1 MSVVTSP
8 PASDLLTVELTV
20 NEARSLRARLLQ
32 PSADGSTALDDRG
45 CETALSKLTHHFE
58 YVDSL
63 AQIRES
69 LAECGLDAAGL
80 ADDQLAELGRQI
92 AKASATPRR

>member
-1 MSVVTSP
+1 MSAIASP
-8 PASDLLTVELTV
+8 PADGLLTVELTV
-20 NEARSLRARLLQ
+20 VEARALRARLLQ

-45 CETALSKLTHHFE
+45 CETALSKLSHQLE

-63 AQIRES
+63 VQIRES

-80 ADDQLAELGRQI
+80 ADDQVAQLGRQI
-92 AKASATPRR
+92 AKASSVPRR